1 MTIGPGSRLET
12 YELVA
17 HIGRGGMGDVWLA
30 RDLRLDRK
38 VAVKVLPPHLTDDP
52 DRIAR
57 FRQEARATSALN
69 DPNVCTIHTLGET
82 DDGRLFIAMEYIDG
96 TTLRQRLASGPT
108 AIPEALDIS
117 AQIASGLAA
126 AHTAGVIHRDVKP
139 ENVMI
144 RADGLVKILDFGLAK
159 LDPTI
164 VSFELAQST
173 RTALDT
179 DSGQVMG
186 TIAYMSPEQACG
198 EALDSRTDIFSL
210 GAVLYEMVTGRRA
223 FPGASTAIVLDGIL
237 NRIPTSPVRLNAN
250 IPPRL
255 EDIISKALEKD
266 CRLRYQTASE
276 LRTDLL
282 RLQRDTD
289 PRGAIA
295 ARDTSAAAGS
305 RGSRNR
311 NRRSTVAL
319 GALMLAAILAS
330 VAIGWGLQFLGPRSE
345 LQEVQLTTNSSEV
358 PVTAAAISPDGKYLA
373 FADPAGIHLRLIDS
387 GETHTIPSPD
397 IGDINRVAWFPDGSN
412 LAVSGRTAT
421 KNARPAIW
429 SLSIL
434 GGNPRKVRD
443 DGLEASVSPDG
454 SQIVFVDGERRH
466 VWVMGANGEEPHQVV
481 TSSEAGTFHTPAYWA
496 GGARLAYGRL
506 RLIADK
512 SGIVKPEV
520 SAEWRDREGQTAAL
534 VSDSGLRGAVHLPDG
549 RLVYSLV
556 ADPALNRDASLWEI
570 DADAP
575 SGLPKGKPR
584 KIRDWPG
591 VSLWQFS
598 SSVDG
603 KRVAFLKMNPQR
615 DVYLADLAS
624 GGEPA
629 NPRRFTLDESDDFAT
644 NWMPD
649 SKTILFT
656 SNRNGTFDIF
666 RQSLDQRTAEAV
678 VTGSDDES
686 GPNAVSPDGAWF
698 YYLFQPKGSRFTPRG
713 NMIMRT
719 AASGGRVKK
728 FKTHLVTS
736 GHCVLDCRRPPVCW
750 WNSTRDEW
758 LFTLLMPCKGRDV
771 SSRAPTWGPTCSVAL
786 ISRPMVRVWPSLCR
800 RRGGSGSFHSRV
812 RHRLTW
818 RSSAG
823 LSTRVR
829 STGPPMA
836 PAGICRAR
844 LRQAPRAPICSMST

>member
-1 MTIGPGSRLET
+1 M
-12 YELVA
+12 
-17 HIGRGGMGDVWLA
+17 
-30 RDLRLDRK
+30 K
-38 VAVKVLPPHLTDDP
+38 
-52 DRIAR
+52 
-57 FRQEARATSALN
+57 
-69 DPNVCTIHTLGET
+69 
-82 DDGRLFIAMEYIDG
+82 
-96 TTLRQRLASGPT
+96 
-108 AIPEALDIS
+108 
-117 AQIASGLAA
+117 
-126 AHTAGVIHRDVKP
+126 
-139 ENVMI
+139 
-144 RADGLVKILDFGLAK
+144 
-159 LDPTI
+159 
-164 VSFELAQST
+164 
-173 RTALDT
+173 
-179 DSGQVMG
+179 
-186 TIAYMSPEQACG
+186 
-198 EALDSRTDIFSL
+198 
-210 GAVLYEMVTGRRA
+210 
-223 FPGASTAIVLDGIL
+223 
-237 NRIPTSPVRLNAN
+237 
-250 IPPRL
+250 
-255 EDIISKALEKD
+255 
-266 CRLRYQTASE
+266 LRYQTASE

-311 NRRSTVAL
+311 NRRSIVAL

-615 DVYLADLAS
+615 DVYVADLAS

-644 NWMPD
+644 NWMSD

-678 VTGSDDES
+678 VTGPDDES